1 MNTFKVVINTKVNE
15 DDSNIIDIHLED
27 ISLSDDNFENFVATL
42 LVKRL
47 LDGAKDLI
55 DKISKEDL
63 TSLVEEYKELEERA
77 EKSEAEK

>member
-1 MNTFKVVINTKVNE
+1 MNTFKVVVNTKVNE
-15 DDSNIIDIHLED
+15 DSTNIIDIHLED
-27 ISLSDDNFENFVATL
+27 INLSNDNFENFVTTL

-47 LDGAKDLI
+47 LDGAKDLT